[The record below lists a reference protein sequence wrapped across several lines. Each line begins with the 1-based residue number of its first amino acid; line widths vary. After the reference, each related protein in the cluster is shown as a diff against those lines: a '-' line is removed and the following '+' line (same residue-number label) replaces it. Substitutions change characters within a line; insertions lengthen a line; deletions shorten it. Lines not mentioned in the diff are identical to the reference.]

1 MKSER
6 RFGSGLSG
14 LGKFTMIHIKLRLS
28 ESLLCILK
36 DVNNPKDETIH
47 LQAKRGTTIKE
58 ILLKEKINPLIVP
71 MVTIGN
77 TKIDIRTALEKDVT
91 VTLFGPLAGG

>member
-1 MKSER
+1 MP
-6 RFGSGLSG
+6 G
-14 LGKFTMIHIKLRLS
+14 LGKFTMIHITLRLS

-71 MVTIGN
+71 MVTVNN
-77 TKIDIRTALEKDVT
+77 TKVNIHHALDKDT
-91 VTLFGPLAGG
+91 TITLFGPLAGG